1 MRGLLAAIVLG
12 LPGVAFAM
20 PWLYQLQ
27 NPVPAQI
34 AASGF
39 TAAVIDYSRDGSD
52 ARRLHPADLRL
63 LHRAGMRVL
72 AYLSIGEAESYRFYW
87 RPEWLSG
94 QAPAWLGKVDPD
106 WPGNYKVR
114 FWNMDWRDGVLR
126 PYLDR
131 ILRQGFD
138 GVYLDI
144 IDAYDY
150 WASPASYE
158 AGGEVFQAG
167 DPRGDEADSAHRM
180 IRLVSWIAS
189 YGRQHSPRGRGF
201 LVFPQNGED
210 IIRFD
215 SNGRYRRAISG
226 IGVEDLFY
234 SGTDLQPGDDTA
246 YRLPFLRKI
255 QSWGKRVMC
264 VSYVDTGD
272 RSDPSNAARI
282 EDFVSRCQ
290 AEGFDF
296 YVARTNLAL
305 DIINTIPGVQP

>member
-1 MRGLLAAIVLG
+1 MRNLLAAMVLG
-12 LPGVAFAM
+12 LPGLATAT

-52 ARRLHPADLRL
+52 ARRLRPADLRL

-72 AYLSIGEAESYRFYW
+72 AYLSIGEAENYRFYW
-87 RPEWLSG
+87 RPAWLAG
-94 QAPAWLGKVDPD
+94 EAPAWLGRVDPD

-114 FWNMDWRDGVLR
+114 FWDTAWRDDVVR

-144 IDAYDY
+144 IDAFDY
-150 WASPASYE
+150 WASPASYG
-158 AGGEVFQAG
+158 AGGEVFQPG

-189 YGRQHSPRGRGF
+189 YGRKHSPKGRGF

-210 IIRFD
+210 IVRYD
-215 SNGRYRRAISG
+215 RGGRYRRAISG
-226 IGVEDLFY
+226 IGVESLFY
-234 SGTDLQPGDDTA
+234 ESTQLQSQADTA
-246 YRLPFLRKI
+246 YRLSFLRRI

-264 VSYVDTGD
+264 VDYVDTGD
-272 RSDPSNAARI
+272 RSDASNAARI
-282 EDFVSRCQ
+282 EDFVTKCG

-305 DIINTIPGVQP
+305 DSINTIPGVQP